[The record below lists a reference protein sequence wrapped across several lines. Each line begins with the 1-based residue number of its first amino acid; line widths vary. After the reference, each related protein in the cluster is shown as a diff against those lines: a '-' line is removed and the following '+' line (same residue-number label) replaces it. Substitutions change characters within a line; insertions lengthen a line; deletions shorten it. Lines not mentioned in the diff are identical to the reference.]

1 MDNTKFETLVE
12 IMAKLRSK
20 DGCPWDR
27 EQTHATLRQYLVEET
42 YEVLEALDEADYDEL
57 KVELGDLLLQIVF
70 HAQIA
75 QEAGNFAIG
84 DIIQAI
90 NEKLVRRHPH
100 VFAGAKIETS
110 EAQKLNWEKIK
121 RAEGRKSVLDG
132 VPKALPA
139 LLRAHR
145 LQGKASHVGFDW
157 DNAEQVWEKVEEEI
171 QELADAVS
179 EKDPQ
184 KIEDE
189 FGDLL
194 FSMVNYS
201 RFIGVNPED
210 SLRASSDKFIK
221 RFKYIENEL
230 AQNNR
235 SIDTASFA
243 EMDEIW
249 EKSKNVMKN

>member
-1 MDNTKFETLVE
+1 MDNNKFGTLVE

-57 KVELGDLLLQIVF
+57 KIELGDLLLQVVF

-75 QEAGNFAIG
+75 QEAGNFAIR
-84 DIIQAI
+84 DVIQAI

-100 VFAGAKIETS
+100 VFADAKIETS
-110 EAQKLNWEKIK
+110 EEQKLNWEKIK

-179 EKDPQ
+179 QKDPQ
-184 KIEDE
+184 KIEAE

-194 FSMVNYS
+194 FSLVNYS
-201 RFIGVNPED
+201 RFIGANPED

-249 EKSKNVMKN
+249 EESKKVLP